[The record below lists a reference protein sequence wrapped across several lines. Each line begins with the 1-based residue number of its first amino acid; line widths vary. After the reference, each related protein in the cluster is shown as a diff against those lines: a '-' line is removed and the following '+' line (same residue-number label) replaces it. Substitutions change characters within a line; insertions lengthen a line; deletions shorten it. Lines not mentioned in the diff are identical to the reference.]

1 MSPQRGLRPKG
12 SVSTTKR
19 YRRHWS
25 FSGKPRAG
33 TVKLSK
39 ILWFWRRNPSALERI
54 ISNLGSVQD
63 AE

>member
-25 FSGKPRAG
+25 FSGKPRTG
-33 TVKLSK
+33 TVKLSRTPGV
-39 ILWFWRRNPSALERI
+39 WRLNRAALERRI
-54 ISNLGSVQD
+54 NN
-63 AE
+63 